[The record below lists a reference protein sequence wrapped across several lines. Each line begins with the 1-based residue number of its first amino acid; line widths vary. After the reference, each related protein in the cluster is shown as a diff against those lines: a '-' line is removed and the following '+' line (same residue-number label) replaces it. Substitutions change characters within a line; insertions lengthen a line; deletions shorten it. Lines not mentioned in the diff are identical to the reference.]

1 MGKLN
6 VSMLR
11 YLTKEDFRVL
21 TAVEMGMKNHELV
34 PGNLIASIASLRHG
48 GVHKILKELSKHR
61 LLSYER
67 GNRYDGYRLT
77 NAGYDYL
84 ALKTLAA
91 RDVITSFGN
100 QIGTG
105 KESNIYVVGDQ
116 EGKQACLKLHRLG
129 RTCFRKVREKRDYH
143 KNRKNMNWLYLSRIS
158 ATKEFAYMKA
168 LKDRGFPVPTPIDF
182 NRHCIIMDLVQGFP
196 LQNVAEVDDPAAL
209 YDKLMNLLLKFAGHG
224 VIHGDFNEFNIMLDD
239 DGKPVIIDFPQMV
252 STAHPDAKEFFERD
266 VNCIKDFFKRRFE
279 YESELAPTFED
290 INRIDA
296 LDAEI
301 AASGV
306 TKQMEKD
313 LRLEYGMDDDTSDNE
328 ESDDDVI
335 EEIKVDD
342 DIEELRKEVEE
353 AINLSEVTKNVA
365 EYLSKCPDI
374 VNNEYNENNSDSNEE
389 QVSLIE
395 VAHGKNENLQVNSEE
410 VSDNE
415 DEEID
420 DVGNL
425 RDFNAQFKP
434 FRDNLTGKPETDDS
448 RSVRSVSTTASTI
461 HPDVVKARVK
471 ASLEKSKKKNQAR
484 RTIAKGEA
492 SAKTRSKREN
502 KNIINTSRSAFWA
515 DN

>member
-1 MGKLN
+1 MCVENKSEVNVESNRYSRVSTMGKLN

-34 PGNLIASIASLRHG
+34 PGSLIASIASLRHG
-48 GVHKILKELSKHR
+48 GVHKILRELSKHR

-84 ALKTLAA
+84 ALKTLVA

-105 KESNIYVVGDQ
+105 KESNIYIVGDQ
-116 EGKQACLKLHRLG
+116 EGRQTCLKLHRLG

-143 KNRKNMNWLYLSRIS
+143 KNRKSMNWLYLSRIS

-196 LQNVAEVDDPAAL
+196 LQNVAEVDDPAEL
-209 YDKLMNLLLKFAGHG
+209 YDKLMNLLLKFASHG

-266 VNCIKDFFKRRFE
+266 VNCIRDFFKRRFE
-279 YESELAPTFED
+279 YESELAPSFDD
-290 INRIDA
+290 INRVDA
-296 LDAEI
+296 LDAEV

-313 LRLEYGMDDDTSDNE
+313 LRLEYGMDEETSEGD
-328 ESDDDVI
+328 ESDEDDLI
-335 EEIKVDD
+335 EEIKVED
-342 DIEELRKEVEE
+342 DIEELKKELEQS
-353 AINLSEVTKNVA
+353 INLSEVNKTVG
-365 EYLSKCPDI
+365 EYLLKCPDI
-374 VNNEYNENNSDSNEE
+374 VNDEYAEKNNEIVKDNEE
-389 QVSLIE
+389 RIE
-395 VAHGKNENLQVNSEE
+395 LPLKDDDQMQENTE
-410 VSDNE
+410 VE
-415 DEEID
+415 VGIDEEEED

-425 RDFNAQFKP
+425 REFNAQFKP
-434 FRDNLTGKPETDDS
+434 FRDNLIGKSETDDT

-484 RTIAKGEA
+484 RTVSYTGFK
-492 SAKTRSKREN
+492 K
-502 KNIINTSRSAFWA
+502 
-515 DN
+515 

>member
-34 PGNLIASIASLRHG
+34 PGALIASIACLRHG
-48 GVHKILKELSKHR
+48 GVHKLLKELSKHR

-67 GNRYDGYRLT
+67 GNRCDGYRLT

-84 ALKTLAA
+84 ALKTLAN
-91 RDVITSFGN
+91 RDTITSFGN

-116 EGKQACLKLHRLG
+116 EGRTTCLKLHRLG
-129 RTCFRKVREKRDYH
+129 RTCFRKVKEKRDYH
-143 KNRKNMNWLYLSRIS
+143 KNRKSMNWLYLSRIS

-168 LKDRGFPVPTPIDF
+168 LKDRGFPIPTPIDF

-196 LQNVAEVDDPAAL
+196 LQNVAEVDDPADL
-209 YDKLMNLLLKFAGHG
+209 YDKLMNLLLKFAGCG

-239 DGKPVIIDFPQMV
+239 DGNPIIIDFPQMV
-252 STAHPDAKEFFERD
+252 STAHPEAKMFFQRD
-266 VNCIKDFFKRRFE
+266 VDCVRDFFKRRFE
-279 YESELAPTFED
+279 YESELAPTFDD
-290 INRIDA
+290 ICRVDA
-296 LDAEI
+296 LDAEV

-306 TKQMEKD
+306 TKEMEKD
-313 LRLEYGMDDDTSDNE
+313 LLLQYGMDEETSENE
-328 ESDDDVI
+328 DSEDDDLI
-335 EEIKVDD
+335 EEVKVEDEIEKLRIEVDNSMKLAEKMDD
-342 DIEELRKEVEE
+342 VQN
-353 AINLSEVTKNVA
+353 AVS
-365 EYLSKCPDI
+365 EYLSKCPD
-374 VNNEYNENNSDSNEE
+374 VENEIEE
-389 QVSLIE
+389 I
-395 VAHGKNENLQVNSEE
+395 
-410 VSDNE
+410 
-415 DEEID
+415 ID
-420 DVGNL
+420 DVEEIIVDDKEAIKDKVGMHDVADVSENQDEENDDLGDL
-425 RDFNAQFKP
+425 RNFNSQFKP
-434 FRDNLTGKPETDDS
+434 FRDNLPDSETG
-448 RSVRSVSTTASTI
+448 SVMSVSTTASTI

-502 KNIINTSRSAFWA
+502 KDTISTSQSAFWA
-515 DN
+515 DS